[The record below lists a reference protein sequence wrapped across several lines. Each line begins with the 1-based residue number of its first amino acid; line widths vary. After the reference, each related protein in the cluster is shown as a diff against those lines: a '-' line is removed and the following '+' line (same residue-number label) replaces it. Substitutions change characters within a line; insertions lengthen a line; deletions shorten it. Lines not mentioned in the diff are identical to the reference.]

1 MEPLKAGGAVMNETV
16 SKTDAFL
23 KNNGVWEGE
32 FSNYVNQMEG
42 ITQRGKM
49 IIEVEATPGG
59 TIIQR
64 NFFVRP
70 DGTKSDYVGIARMR
84 LDGNRLLWV
93 GEEAEDP
100 NTAEEIRNHSFE
112 GIVTEDQIYI
122 VELYE
127 AVGKDGT
134 IERRRNTTHYY
145 FLSDK
150 EAVMTGSVYVNDE
163 LLVFASTRLRRVR

>member
-1 MEPLKAGGAVMNETV
+1 MG
-16 SKTDAFL
+16 
-23 KNNGVWEGE
+23 
-32 FSNYVNQMEG
+32 G

-49 IIEVEATPGG
+49 IIEVETTPEG

-70 DGTKSDYVGIARMR
+70 DGTKSDYVGIAQMR
-84 LDGNRLLWV
+84 IEGNRLLWA
-93 GEEAEDP
+93 GEAVEDP

-112 GIVTEDQIYI
+112 GIITDDQIYI

-127 AVGKDGT
+127 AVGKDRT